1 MKRLAVIALI
11 MVMATPTTA
20 NADVLVNANAG
31 VSRAIAEDLRNAV
44 HASKD
49 PFRLKPE
56 TDVLKVEVEEET
68 IVEEAEAVEVE
79 EVAEE
84 ANEADQNDIDLL
96 ARLIFAEANTLSY
109 EAQSY
114 AGSVVINRVN
124 SNSYPNTIEGVIYQ
138 SGQYACVSDGH
149 LAKATP
155 TEAQYDLAEDLIEN
169 GSYIPATVVYQA
181 EFLQGSGL
189 YKQIG
194 NTYFCYE

>member
-20 NADVLVNANAG
+20 NADTLVNANAG

-49 PFRLKPE
+49 PFRLRPE
-56 TDVLKVEVEEET
+56 TDVIEVEVEEGT
-68 IVEEAEAVEVE
+68 IAEEAEAVEEDVE
-79 EVAEE
+79 EE
-84 ANEADQNDIDLL
+84 ADEADQDDIDLL

-155 TEAQYDLAEDLIEN
+155 TETQYDLAEDLIEN
-169 GSYIPATVVYQA
+169 GSYIPAKVVYQA